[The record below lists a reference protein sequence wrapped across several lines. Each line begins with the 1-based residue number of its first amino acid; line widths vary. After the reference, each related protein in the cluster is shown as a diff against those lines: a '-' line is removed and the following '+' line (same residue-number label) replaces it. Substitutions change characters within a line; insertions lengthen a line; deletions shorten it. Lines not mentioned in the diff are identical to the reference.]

1 MKKDILENVYY
12 RLKDEHEV
20 KLSILYSI
28 KYAGAP
34 VSDTEIKHFML
45 DATSVSFV
53 DLCINLTSLL
63 DGGYLKSVWRDEIEK
78 YDLTEQGT
86 ELIEMFSDKIMVTV
100 RESLRKSIDEYLG
113 RDADGI
119 SVLAVISPASGEN
132 FNVNLEIKNQK
143 DTLLS
148 LSVFAGERKKAIA
161 MRKHFEKNATDIFAQ
176 VLEIAK
182 PTEESE
188 DEI

>member
-28 KYAGAP
+28 KYAGIP

-78 YDLTEQGT
+78 YDLTEQGL

-100 RESLRKSIDEYLG
+100 RESLRKSIDEYFG

-119 SVLAVISPASGEN
+119 SAKRLSLVLEDITFNNLSAVCKERCRGGRAHRLVKTKHDPTVLALLN
-132 FNVNLEIKNQK
+132 RLKN
-143 DTLLS
+143 DT
-148 LSVFAGERKKAIA
+148 AI
-161 MRKHFEKNATDIFAQ
+161 T
-176 VLEIAK
+176 L
-182 PTEESE
+182 
-188 DEI
+188 